1 MGQWRDVSTVAEKER
16 YTCTG
21 TESARTR
28 WRGTPPRAFDA
39 RPIVPGAC
47 RAGMLVKKSARRARN
62 VPTTPPTSHD
72 CTCST
77 HKPVRP
83 EPQTFTE
90 LHVSHKHWPRS
101 QMPARGSPSALG
113 VCRAAH
119 AEACFFFVR
128 LTLSRLS
135 TCSNVCDASMI
146 LE

>member
-1 MGQWRDVSTVAEKER
+1 MRSQLVEVPP
-16 YTCTG
+16 G
-21 TESARTR
+21 TSM
-28 WRGTPPRAFDA
+28 
-39 RPIVPGAC
+39 PGGGAY

-62 VPTTPPTSHD
+62 VSTTPPTSHD

-83 EPQTFTE
+83 EPQTDHTFACVTQTLAE
-90 LHVSHKHWPRS
+90 ITVAG
-101 QMPARGSPSALG
+101 ARGSPSALG